1 MGQIGF
7 SSRIASILSCS
18 FSQIEATL
26 AVLSSI
32 ISRFSWLTKMRGGGG
47 QAGAERELFSRL
59 NLKARVFLAA
69 LAYELSFALRFTE
82 GDLDLESTGETS
94 RMLSNRLTDR
104 KELFLA
110 KLAEES
116 LK

>member
-1 MGQIGF
+1 MQFLTDRSNFGGVKF
-7 SSRIASILSCS
+7 DNLKV
-18 FSQIEATL
+18 FL
-26 AVLSSI
+26 AHENA
-32 ISRFSWLTKMRGGGG
+32 GGGG

-59 NLKARVFLAA
+59 NLEARVFLAA